1 MLSIRSPHDSWSSTS
16 SAWLFPS
23 GYSDT
28 QSAERDGDGRS
39 DVASFQFNGSNGE
52 EFVFVKERERE
63 RERGRT
69 YLRWAR
75 FDESSASQKWTSSF
89 LEVLKPNNVA
99 RVHSTLASSRRA
111 FRCHPLAINAFT
123 RSDLTLLRTMM
134 SGWNCLWCFFSDR

>member
-63 RERGRT
+63 RER
-69 YLRWAR
+69 AR
-75 FDESSASQKWTSSF
+75 KNLFEM
-89 LEVLKPNNVA
+89 
-99 RVHSTLASSRRA
+99 STL
-111 FRCHPLAINAFT
+111 
-123 RSDLTLLRTMM
+123 
-134 SGWNCLWCFFSDR
+134 

>member
-63 RERGRT
+63 R
-69 YLRWAR
+69 AR
-75 FDESSASQKWTSSF
+75 KNLFEM
-89 LEVLKPNNVA
+89 
-99 RVHSTLASSRRA
+99 STL
-111 FRCHPLAINAFT
+111 
-123 RSDLTLLRTMM
+123 
-134 SGWNCLWCFFSDR
+134 